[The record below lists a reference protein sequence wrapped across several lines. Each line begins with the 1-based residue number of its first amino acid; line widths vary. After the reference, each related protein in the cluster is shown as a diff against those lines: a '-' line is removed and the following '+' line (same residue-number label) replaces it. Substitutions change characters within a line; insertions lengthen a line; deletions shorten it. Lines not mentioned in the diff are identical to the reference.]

1 MNLRS
6 RLDRLEQRQGTDTPG
21 AGFWDVLCGLAEPED
36 LDPVGQA
43 MLQDFLS
50 ATPDGDI
57 PDPIEELLKGF
68 YHL

>member
-1 MNLRS
+1 M
-6 RLDRLEQRQGTDTPG
+6 
-21 AGFWDVLCGLAEPED
+21 CGLAEPED